1 MREGADRM
9 EKYVNRSTGVLLQ
22 PAQESVAAMLARDP
36 MWAICTPE
44 PEPEPEPKPEPESE
58 PEPEP
63 ESEPEPAKTRKGKA
77 SKEE

>member
-1 MREGADRM
+1 MPAPQQ
-9 EKYVNRSTGVLLQ
+9 GVPAGRVHIRPVLLLQ

-58 PEPEP
+58 PEP
-63 ESEPEPAKTRKGKA
+63 AKTRKGKA

>member
-1 MREGADRM
+1 M
-9 EKYVNRSTGVLLQ
+9 EYVNRSTGVLLQ

-58 PEPEP
+58 PEP
-63 ESEPEPAKTRKGKA
+63 AKTRKGKA

>member
-1 MREGADRM
+1 M

-36 MWAICTPE
+36 MWAIWTPE
-44 PEPEPEPKPEPESE
+44 PEPEPEPEQ
-58 PEPEP
+58 
-63 ESEPEPAKTRKGKA
+63 AKTRKGKA

>member
-1 MREGADRM
+1 M

-44 PEPEPEPKPEPESE
+44 PEPEPEPKPK
-58 PEPEP
+58 
-63 ESEPEPAKTRKGKA
+63 PAKTRKGKA

>member
-1 MREGADRM
+1 M
-9 EKYVNRSTGVLLQ
+9 EKFVNRSTGVLLQ

-44 PEPEPEPKPEPESE
+44 PEPEPEPKPEP
-58 PEPEP
+58 
-63 ESEPEPAKTRKGKA
+63 AKTRKGKA

>member
-1 MREGADRM
+1 M

-44 PEPEPEPKPEPESE
+44 PEPEPE
-58 PEPEP
+58 
-63 ESEPEPAKTRKGKA
+63 SEPEPAKTRKGKA

>member
-1 MREGADRM
+1 M

-44 PEPEPEPKPEPESE
+44 PEPEPEPKPEP
-58 PEPEP
+58 
-63 ESEPEPAKTRKGKA
+63 AKIRKGKA

>member
-1 MREGADRM
+1 M

-36 MWAICTPE
+36 MWAICIPE
-44 PEPEPEPKPEPESE
+44 PEPEPEPK
-58 PEPEP
+58 
-63 ESEPEPAKTRKGKA
+63 PEPAKTRKGKA

>member
-1 MREGADRM
+1 M

-36 MWAICTPE
+36 MWAIWTP
-44 PEPEPEPKPEPESE
+44 E

-63 ESEPEPAKTRKGKA
+63 ESEPESEPEQAKTRKGKA

>member
-1 MREGADRM
+1 M

-44 PEPEPEPKPEPESE
+44 PEPEPEPKPEP
-58 PEPEP
+58 
-63 ESEPEPAKTRKGKA
+63 AKTRKGKA

>member
-1 MREGADRM
+1 M

-44 PEPEPEPKPEPESE
+44 PEPEPEP
-58 PEPEP
+58 
-63 ESEPEPAKTRKGKA
+63 EPAKTRKGKA

>member
-1 MREGADRM
+1 M

-22 PAQESVAAMLARDP
+22 PAQESVAAMLASDP

-44 PEPEPEPKPEPESE
+44 PEPEPEPKPEP
-58 PEPEP
+58 
-63 ESEPEPAKTRKGKA
+63 AKTRKGKA

>member
-1 MREGADRM
+1 M

-22 PAQESVAAMLARDP
+22 PAQESVAAMLACDP

-44 PEPEPEPKPEPESE
+44 PEPEPEPKPEP
-58 PEPEP
+58 
-63 ESEPEPAKTRKGKA
+63 AKTHKGKA

>member
-1 MREGADRM
+1 M
-9 EKYVNRSTGVLLQ
+9 LLQ

-58 PEPEP
+58 PEP
-63 ESEPEPAKTRKGKA
+63 AKTRKGKA

>member
-1 MREGADRM
+1 M

-22 PAQESVAAMLARDP
+22 PAQESVAAMLACDP

-44 PEPEPEPKPEPESE
+44 PEPEPEPKPEP
-58 PEPEP
+58 
-63 ESEPEPAKTRKGKA
+63 AKTRKGKA

>member
-1 MREGADRM
+1 M

-58 PEPEP
+58 PEPT
-63 ESEPEPAKTRKGKA
+63 KTRKGKA

>member
-1 MREGADRM
+1 M

-44 PEPEPEPKPEPESE
+44 PEPEPEPKPEL
-58 PEPEP
+58 
-63 ESEPEPAKTRKGKA
+63 AKTRKGKA

>member
-1 MREGADRM
+1 M

-44 PEPEPEPKPEPESE
+44 PEPEPEPKPEP
-58 PEPEP
+58 
-63 ESEPEPAKTRKGKA
+63 AKTHKGKA

>member
-1 MREGADRM
+1 M

-44 PEPEPEPKPEPESE
+44 P
-58 PEPEP
+58 
-63 ESEPEPAKTRKGKA
+63 
-77 SKEE
+77 

>member
-1 MREGADRM
+1 M

-44 PEPEPEPKPEPESE
+44 PEPEPEPKPEPS
-58 PEPEP
+58 
-63 ESEPEPAKTRKGKA
+63 KTRKGKA

>member
-1 MREGADRM
+1 M

-22 PAQESVAAMLARDP
+22 PAAMLARDP

-58 PEPEP
+58 PEP
-63 ESEPEPAKTRKGKA
+63 AKTRKGKA

>member
-1 MREGADRM
+1 M

-44 PEPEPEPKPEPESE
+44 PEPEPEPKPEP
-58 PEPEP
+58 
-63 ESEPEPAKTRKGKA
+63 AKTRKGIA

>member
-1 MREGADRM
+1 M

-44 PEPEPEPKPEPESE
+44 PEPEPEPKPEP
-58 PEPEP
+58 
-63 ESEPEPAKTRKGKA
+63 AKTRKGKA
-77 SKEE
+77 PKEE

>member
-1 MREGADRM
+1 MC
-9 EKYVNRSTGVLLQ
+9 TGVLLQ

-58 PEPEP
+58 PEP
-63 ESEPEPAKTRKGKA
+63 AKTRKGKA

>member
-1 MREGADRM
+1 M

-44 PEPEPEPKPEPESE
+44 PEP
-58 PEPEP
+58 
-63 ESEPEPAKTRKGKA
+63 AKTRKGKA

>member
-1 MREGADRM
+1 M

-44 PEPEPEPKPEPESE
+44 PEPEPEPKP
-58 PEPEP
+58 
-63 ESEPEPAKTRKGKA
+63 AKTRKGKA

>member
-1 MREGADRM
+1 M

-36 MWAICTPE
+36 MWAIWTHAPE
-44 PEPEPEPKPEPESE
+44 PA

>member
-1 MREGADRM
+1 M

-44 PEPEPEPKPEPESE
+44 PEPEPEPKPEP
-58 PEPEP
+58 
-63 ESEPEPAKTRKGKA
+63 AKTRKAKA

>member
-1 MREGADRM
+1 M

-44 PEPEPEPKPEPESE
+44 PEPEPEPKPEP
-58 PEPEP
+58 
-63 ESEPEPAKTRKGKA
+63 AKTRKGKT

>member
-1 MREGADRM
+1 M

-44 PEPEPEPKPEPESE
+44 PELEPEPK
-58 PEPEP
+58 
-63 ESEPEPAKTRKGKA
+63 PEPAKTRKGKA

>member
-1 MREGADRM
+1 M

-44 PEPEPEPKPEPESE
+44 PEPEPEPKPEP
-58 PEPEP
+58 
-63 ESEPEPAKTRKGKA
+63 AKTRNGKA